1 MKKLKT
7 ILIWALLLIV
17 ITLISLVW
25 QIGDLSDPFNQT
37 ILLKVRLPRVIE
49 AVLTGATLTLAGQM
63 FQTVLNNPLAD

>member
-7 ILIWALLLIV
+7 ILIWTLLLIV

-37 ILLKVRLPRVIE
+37 ILLKVRLPRVME
-49 AVLTGATLTLAGQM
+49 VCTYGSNFNFSRSNVSDCT
-63 FQTVLNNPLAD
+63 